1 VNKRTRARPVR
12 EPPLQD
18 TTRLGDVV
26 FPYAGKAIA

>member
-1 VNKRTRARPVR
+1 VPAPVR

-18 TTRLGDVV
+18 TTRLSDVV